1 MLDLTGEAGER
12 ERGNGGCLLPTLP
25 FQKAPGVW
33 AGLSKLGSAKT
44 VPAEGL
50 RSGSERPWEE
60 GGQFKLWKSMAL
72 KDSTLG
78 HKSILSF
85 GPTEG
90 VHL

>member
-12 ERGNGGCLLPTLP
+12 ERGNGGCLLPTPP

-50 RSGSERPWEE
+50 RLE
-60 GGQFKLWKSMAL
+60 GDAGTAGQVLQV
-72 KDSTLG
+72 
-78 HKSILSF
+78 
-85 GPTEG
+85 PP
-90 VHL
+90 